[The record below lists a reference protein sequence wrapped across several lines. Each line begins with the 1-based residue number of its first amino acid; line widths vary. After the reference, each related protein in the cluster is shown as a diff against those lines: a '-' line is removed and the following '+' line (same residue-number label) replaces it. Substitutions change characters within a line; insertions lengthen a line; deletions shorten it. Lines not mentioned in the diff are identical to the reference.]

1 MRGKGPLFDGEQSL
15 WRTLRLGYFGALVKK
30 LNNQDNTHFPNF
42 AGELAEH
49 PGGYHQTNGRV
60 DLSQAMDW
68 FAKRSIKCS
77 QAYLDFL
84 SEIGPGEFFS
94 GGLVVF
100 PLEPG
105 GPFDR
110 ANEKLPHG
118 FRVEFFAFGYDGTT
132 EGCYC
137 MSKTGADDA
146 IYWCNW
152 QANQIQVLEKSFT
165 TWIEEAPRKLFSKSV
180 YAGYKK
186 IKDIAGVRRVIEDRK
201 RYQVRL
207 LRYDKHL
214 VRQHAKDFLPRY
226 NHIVCA
232 VRKLEDSSLRQLT
245 FRVRRTGSSVGNDN
259 VQYVT
264 VSLPDIRRGE
274 EVQVEAYVF
283 DPFNVRFQEIIVEY
297 SPDIDLG
304 SPMHVRFSEIR
315 DYL

>member
-1 MRGKGPLFDGEQSL
+1 M
-15 WRTLRLGYFGALVKK
+15 VKK
-30 LNNQDNTHFPNF
+30 LNNEDNSHFPNF
-42 AGELAEH
+42 ARELAEH
-49 PGGYHQTNGRV
+49 SGGYHQTNGRV

-68 FAKRSIKCS
+68 FARRSIKCS

-110 ANEKLPHG
+110 ANEKLPNK
-118 FRVEFFAFGYDGTT
+118 FRAEFFALGYDGTT

-146 IYWCNW
+146 VYWCNW
-152 QANQIQVLEKSFT
+152 QANQIQVQEESFT
-165 TWIEEAPRKLFSKSV
+165 KWIEEAPRKLFSKSV

-186 IKDIAGVRRVIEDRK
+186 IKDIAKVRSVIEDRK

-207 LRYDKHL
+207 LRYDNQL
-214 VRQHAKDFLPRY
+214 VRPPGHEKDSLPRY
-226 NHIVCA
+226 NRIVCA

-264 VSLPDIRRGE
+264 VSLPETGQGE

-304 SPMHVRFSEIR
+304 SPMRARFAEIK